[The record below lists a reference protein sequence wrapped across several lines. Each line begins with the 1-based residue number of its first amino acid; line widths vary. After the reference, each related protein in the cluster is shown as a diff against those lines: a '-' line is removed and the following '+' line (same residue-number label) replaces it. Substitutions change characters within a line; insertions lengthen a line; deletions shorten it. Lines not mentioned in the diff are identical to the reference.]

1 MKEKPP
7 KAKDIPR
14 SKPTQ
19 ARENKEKKSEPPNAV
34 PLKDAYETALERA
47 RQIRKKYA
55 RENVPPEEET
65 K

>member
-1 MKEKPP
+1 MKEKP
-7 KAKDIPR
+7 KAKDVPR

-19 ARENKEKKSEPPNAV
+19 AREKSEKKSESPNVV

-55 RENVPPEEET
+55 RENAEPEEET